1 MSLPNRNDPS
11 RIPAISEQELR
22 RAVREGIAELTSA
35 GGAHACCAKVVWNN
49 PWQLKYCDP
58 FGDGECIRVNLVAR
72 TNAGALEE
80 AEAIWEQRH
89 PGIEWVIC

>member
-1 MSLPNRNDPS
+1 M
-11 RIPAISEQELR
+11 E
-22 RAVREGIAELTSA
+22 AELAVGEHS
-35 GGAHACCAKVVWNN
+35 HACCAKVVWNN

-58 FGDGECIRVNLVAR
+58 FGDGKCIRVNLVAR

-80 AEAIWEQRH
+80 AEAILEQRH